1 MKLTIIIPVYKVEAY
16 LDFCL
21 KSIARQNVED
31 YEVILVDDGSPDR
44 SGALCDAW
52 VRKDGRFRV
61 IHCPENRGLSAAR
74 NRGLDEARG
83 EYVTFVDSDDYI
95 SPHTLQANMELLAL
109 HPEADVLEYP
119 VCVYHARQKPTVIRP
134 EHAKSRI
141 TPDGHTAKATYI
153 VMLGTK
159 SINARCGS
167 LSASRKAD
175 GMRMSSPSR
184 PIAPSTIHPA
194 FGQRAILLLQS
205 TRLYLQHLL

>member
-74 NRGLDEARG
+74 NRGLDEAHG

-95 SPHTLQANMELLAL
+95 SPHT
-109 HPEADVLEYP
+109 
-119 VCVYHARQKPTVIRP
+119 
-134 EHAKSRI
+134 
-141 TPDGHTAKATYI
+141 
-153 VMLGTK
+153 
-159 SINARCGS
+159 
-167 LSASRKAD
+167 
-175 GMRMSSPSR
+175 
-184 PIAPSTIHPA
+184 
-194 FGQRAILLLQS
+194 
-205 TRLYLQHLL
+205 